1 MLSVIWLWL
10 RNGFLW
16 KKKHGTEPK
25 PGKKPSESRFSQ
37 RGEIYL
43 VRFDPTV
50 GYEIQKTRPAAIIQN
65 DISNQYSPITI
76 VAAISSQFSIP
87 PFPREII
94 IEPEESGLPKR
105 SAVIVNQ
112 IRSVDRQ
119 RLGKRIGTLSPDSMG
134 RVDEALKISLGLIE
148 L

>member
-1 MLSVIWLWL
+1 MAS
-10 RNGFLW
+10 RPRPE
-16 KKKHGTEPK
+16 KKEIVFP
-25 PGKKPSESRFSQ
+25 R

-43 VRFDPTV
+43 VGFDPTV
-50 GYEIQKTRPAAIIQN
+50 GHEIQKTRPAVVIQN

-76 VAAISSQFSIP
+76 VAAISSQFSDP
-87 PFPREII
+87 PFPREVV

-112 IRSVDRQ
+112 IRSVDRLRLQ
-119 RLGKRIGTLSPDSMG
+119 KRLGRLSGQSME
-134 RVDEALKISLGLIE
+134 RVDEAIKISLGLVA